1 MAKEQTISKK
11 ATKPVKAGIVKR
23 TPAKAKVSLA
33 KVPYSTI
40 HRDLVFLWKCVKMS
54 TGMKIDWPAVAKDA
68 GKPVGTVK
76 KQWSR
81 LNIKMGKSVPF
92 DTSDSDKDADKGAN
106 KDANKKADKDAD
118 EDANLDDNIDV
129 E

>member
-1 MAKEQTISKK
+1 MAKEPTTPKK

-23 TPAKAKVSLA
+23 TPAKAKIAPANAS
-33 KVPYSTI
+33 STI
-40 HRDLVFLWKCVKMS
+40 DRDLVFLWKCVKMS

-68 GKPVGTVK
+68 GKSVGTVQ

-81 LNIKMGKSVPF
+81 LNMKLEKSVHF
-92 DTSDSDKDADKGAN
+92 NTSDSDKDAT
-106 KDANKKADKDAD
+106 DKDAAGKDAAGKGAAAADND
-118 EDANLDDNIDV
+118 E

>member
-1 MAKEQTISKK
+1 MAKEPTTQNK

-23 TPAKAKVSLA
+23 TPAKAKIAPANVS
-33 KVPYSTI
+33 PTI
-40 HRDLVFLWKCVKMS
+40 GRDLVFLWKCVKMS

-68 GKPVGTVK
+68 GKSVGTVQ

-81 LNIKMGKSVPF
+81 LNMKLEKSVHF
-92 DTSDSDKDADKGAN
+92 NTSDSDKDAT
-106 KDANKKADKDAD
+106 DKDAAGKGAAAADND
-118 EDANLDDNIDV
+118 E